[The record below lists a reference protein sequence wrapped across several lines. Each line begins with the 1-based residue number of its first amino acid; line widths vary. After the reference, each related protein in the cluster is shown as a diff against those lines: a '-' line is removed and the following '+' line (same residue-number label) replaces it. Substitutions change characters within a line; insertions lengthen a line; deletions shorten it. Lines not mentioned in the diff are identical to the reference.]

1 MKKWLV
7 LLVLFGILCL
17 FCDTAQAQ
25 NPFTSKSAEP
35 ADVAAPKMAF
45 SSRLFTQITQW
56 QFQIREKMTSL
67 IRNAKETGRPNA
79 LLFLLGLAFAYG
91 VIHAAGP
98 GHGKVVATS
107 YVLSH
112 RASVLGGI
120 TFAVCI
126 GLIHGFSGALGV
138 MGLRFFLQQGVNKS
152 LADTTE
158 ITQIV
163 SFGLIFLLGLAIS
176 LKHGHGLL
184 VGAKSEAAS
193 QVPASKKGLASWALA
208 LGLVPCPAVVMV
220 MLFCISMEVWML
232 GLLMAACISLGMATT
247 ISVVV
252 TVVVMGKGGV
262 LKTVPQSRIHLIEG
276 IIGVVAGTG
285 VTVFGLLLFLASLWN

>member
-1 MKKWLV
+1 V
-7 LLVLFGILCL
+7 LCL
-17 FCDTAQAQ
+17 FCDTALSQ

-35 ADVAAPKMAF
+35 AETVAPKAAF
-45 SSRLFTQITQW
+45 SSRLFTQITEW
-56 QFQIREKMTSL
+56 QFQIRERMTSL
-67 IRNAKETGRPNA
+67 IRDAKDSGRPET
-79 LLFLLGLAFAYG
+79 LIFLLGLAFAYG

-112 RASVLGGI
+112 RASVFGGI
-120 TFAVCI
+120 SFAV
-126 GLIHGFSGALGV
+126 LIALLHGFSGVVGV
-138 MGLRFFLQQGVNKS
+138 LGLRFVLHQGVNES

-163 SFGLIFLLGLAIS
+163 SFGLIFLLGLALS
-176 LKHGHGLL
+176 LRHGHGLL
-184 VGAKSEAAS
+184 VGPKRKSTAPAA
-193 QVPASKKGLASWALA
+193 QTSKKGLASWALA

-220 MLFCISMEVWML
+220 MLFCISMEVWIL
-232 GLLMAACISLGMATT
+232 GLLMAACISLGMAFT

-262 LKTVPQSRIHLIEG
+262 LKKVPERRLYIIEG
-276 IIGVVAGTG
+276 LIGVVAGSG
-285 VTVFGLLLFLASLWN
+285 VTLFGLLFFLSAIHAGTG